1 MVPGGGNGAKGKLG
15 WWSQRVV
22 AEGAQW
28 CMMDGGEGREKK
40 ECESVRELFL
50 SISFFKK
57 KFFLV
62 NFRGDKMP
70 LYNSLIDKF
79 LMCTHIKDTSHL
91 PIS

>member
-1 MVPGGGNGAKGKLG
+1 MEVGAGGTMVPGGGNGAKGKLG

-57 KFFLV
+57 NFFW
-62 NFRGDKMP
+62 
-70 LYNSLIDKF
+70 LISGVIKCH
-79 LMCTHIKDTSHL
+79 CTT
-91 PIS
+91 P